1 MAANIE
7 PAVPD
12 PSMFPNLCKPFLVFA
27 FGDRDVSTIID
38 REGRVLMF
46 EQHNLAFVSELCK
59 VMNENAERL
68 ERAWKEGAGNGI
80 RSKGDKKD

>member
-1 MAANIE
+1 MAASIE
-7 PAVPD
+7 PVVPD
-12 PSMFPNLCKPFLVFA
+12 PSVFPNLCKPFLVFA

-68 ERAWKEGAGNGI
+68 ERAWKEGAEQCQKE
-80 RSKGDKKD
+80 S